1 MIRDSTLTVSNA
13 VTVKLTLTVKE
24 DLLGSVLPALLEK
37 LSDLD
42 LGRIYRIV
50 NHGVSLVL
58 KTFVVNHKLSLFRI
72 ALPEI

>member
-1 MIRDSTLTVSNA
+1 MTVSNA

-24 DLLGSVLPALLEK
+24 DLLASVLPALLET

-42 LGRIYRIV
+42 LGQIYRIV

-58 KTFVVNHKLSLFRI
+58 KEFVVNQKLSS
-72 ALPEI
+72 LPDRRDAS